1 MSFELRWEQ
10 VRDLRKYLPC
20 EAMAYGRL
28 PLMITEN
35 CLVANGLGCRSRDLR
50 GPCREGHVLTDR
62 RGERFPILPAF
73 GCRSEIQ
80 NSKALFLA
88 DKPELGRCGLAYGRL
103 RFTTETAAE
112 CVRLLALYQGRE
124 AGSPPEGFT
133 RGLFYRGV
141 E

>member
-1 MSFELRWEQ
+1 
-10 VRDLRKYLPC
+10 
-20 EAMAYGRL
+20 MAYGRL

-50 GPCREGHVLTDR
+50 GPCRGGHVLTDR

-112 CVRLLALYQGRE
+112 CVRLLTLYQGRE
-124 AGSPPEGFT
+124 DSLPPEGFT